1 MADWLGHLRFL
12 LLCKDLR
19 GNLVTMPTES
29 SLLGKYGYYLW
40 SPEFFG
46 RSDAS
51 VVTLVQNDGPCNV
64 SPLALGQIQGFEL
77 LV

>member
-19 GNLVTMPTES
+19 GNLVAMPTERGM
-29 SLLGKYGYYLW
+29 LGKYGYSLW

-46 RSDAS
+46 RPDSLIVA
-51 VVTLVQNDGPCNV
+51 LVQNNGPRNP
-64 SPLALGQIQGFEL
+64 SPLALGQI
-77 LV
+77 